1 MSVRSLGA
9 QLAFALADRG
19 VTHLFGVPGVH
30 NLELYRGIYEAG
42 LTHVLSRHEQGAGF
56 MADGYA
62 RASGK
67 PGVALVISGPGLC
80 NIMTPIGQAYSD
92 SVPMLVISS
101 ALPIS
106 DDVQTKLHQMRD
118 QVGAGACVAD
128 WSEEATTAE
137 EAYDL
142 MDRAFVEFATQRSRP
157 KHLQVPL
164 DLLAELYEA
173 PDAPSDAQEPQYDPD
188 LSELT
193 DAIGRS
199 SRPMFIVGA
208 GAKKADISALQN
220 KIGAAVFETYAGKA
234 IIPFENPLNYG
245 AYLARP
251 GSAME
256 IAKADL
262 VVVFGSELSEVDLWR
277 DELGA
282 TADVFVVDI
291 DPDHHPLKD
300 SAKMLYG
307 DCATV
312 VADLLKQVPSQA
324 SNWSASDVA
333 EASAKFRMEVEQER
347 PGIVAVAEALA
358 ERLPEEVWI
367 ASDMTQFAYA
377 GKEVFHQKR
386 AGQWLHPYG
395 FGTLGYALP
404 AAIGAKVALGDAPV
418 LAIAG
423 DYGFQY
429 TIQELGTAVEWKLGL
444 PILLWDNSE
453 LKEITASMAAVQMP
467 PTETTA
473 LNPDFMKL
481 GEAYGCDVAH
491 PETIDA
497 LMEAIDKAFLADRPT
512 LIRVTPGI
520 AL

>member
-9 QLAFALADRG
+9 QLAFALADRD

-42 LTHVLSRHEQGAGF
+42 LTHILARHEQGAGF

-67 PGVALVISGPGLC
+67 PGVVLVISGPGLC

-101 ALPIS
+101 SLPIS
-106 DDVQTKLHQMRD
+106 DDIQTKLHQMKD

-128 WSEEATTAE
+128 WSEEAKSAD
-137 EAYDL
+137 EAYAL
-142 MDRAFVEFATQRSRP
+142 IDRAFGEFATGRKRP
-157 KHLQVPL
+157 KHIQVPL
-164 DLLAELYEA
+164 DLLAEFVEG
-173 PDAPSDAQEPQYDPD
+173 PDAPSVMSHPSYTPQVGG
-188 LSELT
+188 LLA
-193 DAIGRS
+193 AIKTS
-199 SRPMFIVGA
+199 KRPMLIVGA
-208 GAKKADISALQN
+208 GAKGADVRTLQERLQ
-220 KIGAAVFETYAGKA
+220 AAVFETYAGKA
-234 IIPFENPLNYG
+234 VVPFEASLNYG

-251 GSAME
+251 GSAAE

-262 VVVFGSELSEVDLWR
+262 VLVLGSELSEVDLWR

-282 TADVFVVDI
+282 AGDVFVVDI
-291 DPDHHPLKD
+291 SPDTHPLKD
-300 SAKMLYG
+300 TAEMIVG
-307 DCATV
+307 DCASV
-312 VADLLKQVPSQA
+312 VANLLQSLPPQDSA
-324 SNWSASDVA
+324 WSAQDVA
-333 EASAKFRMEVEQER
+333 EARARFRMEVEQER

-358 ERLPEEVWI
+358 ARLPEDVWL

-377 GKEVFHQKR
+377 AKEVFHQKR

-404 AAIGAKVALGDAPV
+404 AAIGAKIALGEAPV

-423 DYGFQY
+423 DYGLQY

-444 PILLWDNSE
+444 PILVWDNSE

-473 LNPDFMKL
+473 LNPDFLKL
-481 GEAYGCDVAH
+481 GEAYGCHVAH

-497 LMEAIDKAFLADRPT
+497 LMQAIHDGFSADRPS

-520 AL
+520 RL